1 MIYKLKYTDR
11 ESAIKDLVARG
22 IYIETEFEGETSLS
36 FGQGIDAIVEAGI
49 ICLTQSTFDEGGK
62 ELTPAVYAEGYH
74 FDVLTENVYE
84 FGTLEIFPKNPRYTF
99 AGINENPITDETII

>member
-1 MIYKLKYTDR
+1 MEYKLKYSDR
-11 ESAIKDLVARG
+11 ETAIKDLVARG
-22 IYIETEFEGETSLS
+22 IYIETEFEGVTWLY

-49 ICLTQSTFDEGGK
+49 ICLTQPTFDEDGK

-74 FDVLTENVYE
+74 FDILTDNVYE
-84 FGTLEIFPKNPRYTF
+84 FGTIRIFPKNSRYTF